1 MSTVPATAD
10 GPPTAAAEE
19 ALRRAQAPGARET
32 VITLTADR
40 ARREARLGADRHRSG
55 CPAGPVDGLTVVY
68 KDNIDVA
75 GTVTTAGSRTRAD
88 LPAAVRDAAVAR
100 RLSAAGTVTVAKVNL
115 AEFALGGLGTNAHYG
130 TPRNPR
136 LPGAAPGGS
145 SSGAA
150 VAVAA
155 GIAEIGVGTDTSGSV
170 RVPAA
175 LCGLV
180 GWRPSRGRYPRA
192 GVLPLAPSL
201 DTVGLITRT
210 VPRLLAADAALRPDR
225 ARPAPVRPSEVTL
238 VVPDDADV
246 PEMPDPPVRA
256 RFELA
261 LTALEQAGVRIVR
274 RAVGALTSVR
284 LLQERYGPLVAH
296 EAATTLP
303 GQLTRGG
310 EALLD
315 PRVRERLEQSLA
327 IADPAA
333 RRALLALRAPSQ
345 KRLDRDLEGALLAVP
360 TTPCTAP
367 ALADVARAEA
377 WHRFSARLLATTMLA
392 SFLDLPGVSLPMGP
406 AGGPPTGL
414 LLSGPPGADERVL
427 AVAACLAPHLT
438 PNRRPLVGTPPPEH
452 RSGVRSS
459 PESR

>member
-1 MSTVPATAD
+1 MSASPATAG

-32 VITLTADR
+32 VITLTVDR
-40 ARREARLGADRHRSG
+40 ARREATLGAARHRGGS
-55 CPAGPVDGLTVVY
+55 PAGPVAGLPVVY

-100 RLSAAGTVTVAKVNL
+100 RLSAAGAVTVAKVNL
-115 AEFALGGLGTNAHYG
+115 AEFALGGLGTNPHYG

-136 LPGAAPGGS
+136 LPGAVPGGS

-155 GIAEIGVGTDTSGSV
+155 GIAEIGVGTDTSGSA

-225 ARPAPVRPSEVTL
+225 ACPAPVRPAEVTL
-238 VVPDDADV
+238 VVPDDGDL
-246 PEMPDPPVRA
+246 PETPDAQVRA
-256 RFELA
+256 RFELT
-261 LTALEQAGVRIVR
+261 LTTLERAGVRIVR
-274 RAVGALTSVR
+274 RTVGALASVR
-284 LLQERYGPLVAH
+284 DVQERYGPLVAH
-296 EAATTLP
+296 EVAVTLP
-303 GQLTRGG
+303 GQVTGDR

-315 PRVRERLEQSLA
+315 PRVRERLEQSRDV
-327 IADPAA
+327 ADPAA
-333 RRALLALRAPSQ
+333 RRTLLALRGPAQ
-345 KRLDRDLEGALLAVP
+345 RRLDRDLEGGLLAVP

-367 ALADVARAEA
+367 ALADVARADV
-377 WHRFSARLLATTMLA
+377 WHRGSARLLATTMLA

-406 AGGPPTGL
+406 ADGPPTGL
-414 LLSGPPGADERVL
+414 LLSGSPGADERVL
-427 AVAACLAPHLT
+427 AVAAGLAPHLT
-438 PNRRPLVGTPPPEH
+438 PHGRPPGGTPPPEH
-452 RSGVRSS
+452 RSGV
-459 PESR
+459 